1 MKNAVIIAKNELKR
15 YFTSPLAYVYLIAFL
30 ILNGSFAI
38 YFGHFF
44 ERGRADLLPMFSF
57 QPWLYLLFIPG
68 ISMRLW
74 AEEFKSKSIVQI
86 MTMPVTTTSLVW
98 GKFLASWLFCAI
110 ALVLTFPFWLTVNL
124 LGEPDNGVILLS
136 YFGSLTLAGCM
147 LAISQT
153 MSSLTKNQVI
163 ALVLAVIANLLFF
176 LSSLEYV
183 LSLFRLFFPLSI
195 VDMIASFSFITH
207 FQTIA
212 QGLLELRDIIFYVSI
227 ILLFNFTT
235 EIIISFKTSG
245 TSTLVRSGRRLHYIL
260 LFCSLLLGFIGLN
273 LLANN
278 HLRNIRFDLTE
289 EHNFTLTPATEKIL
303 QNLPSP
309 VTAKLFYSKIL
320 SERNPDFRSYFD
332 RVRLLLQQYENIS
345 GGKFTYQINYVEPL
359 DESEDY
365 AIASGLHSLPVI
377 DRSQAAFF
385 GIIFSDS
392 LDNKKIIPFLPLERQ
407 SYIEQDLTE
416 TIYSINNSKPLLG
429 IFSSLPVNSE
439 SVGSIVTPRWELLNR
454 LDKFYS
460 IRMINRPED
469 ITKDFKAIMVIH
481 PKHPSEAMVKALKD
495 YSYQGGKI
503 MLFVD
508 IASEA
513 LNNLAPV
520 DSRPEP
526 SDLNGLDKIWGF
538 HYYPNVAATDLENSL
553 LVNASGTTTRTANF
567 TQDIVQYLLKENNFN
582 PAFPGLS
589 RLKQLLFSSAT
600 VIEPDQQ
607 QKNISFIPLISLSR
621 NSALIPAEL
630 IRRGTNPADLL
641 RRFKTDSYT
650 KYIAAR
656 ITSTNL
662 SKAFDVIIV
671 GDTDFLYDSYWGKN
685 IFIGDKQYFI
695 PLLDNANFVLNSLDM
710 LTGNTEL
717 LSLRGQTEKLRPF
730 IEVEHIRKAGL
741 REAKIKEN
749 EIMDNID
756 LAKAGLQEIWNKKTF
771 EQRENFTPD
780 ELALIA
786 GIRKKLN
793 TLRQDLQQVQE
804 ESRFKIQK
812 IDLAVKFTNIYA
824 LPLLFALALLLLRL
838 KRHKLPHSPS
848 AEKLKRR
855 PAIIMMVS
863 LLLLAAGLTSG
874 HFVRQ
879 KSTED
884 LIEQPL
890 FAKLP
895 QQINDVAEISLTT
908 TAGNL
913 TFIKENGIWQLKG
926 QPHFMVLQDRIRSFL
941 SALLE
946 ARYFEKKSDKVEHLA
961 HFGLQDLTDPA
972 SPKTEVTLKDS
983 NGRQLV
989 RFDIG
994 RYDLD
999 IGRGS
1004 RAAYIKFPSKFQV
1017 WSVAADFIDLSPD
1030 FVDWTYSTLWNLRL
1044 GRLIGFNSTTDS
1056 YRVSLLARA
1065 MLNARLSDTQTNIPG
1080 AKEIFS
1086 FKLLAENNQKILYRF
1101 FQSGNT
1107 YFVKIEYT
1115 AIPNEKTLQLYE
1127 KYTKDTYFEISK
1139 IDLEK
1144 IRNVITAH

>member
-1 MKNAVIIAKNELKR
+1 MKNTVIIAKNEFKR

-44 ERGRADLLPMFSF
+44 ERGRADLLPMFGF

-110 ALVLTFPFWLTVNL
+110 ALILTFPFWLTVNF
-124 LGEPDNGVILLS
+124 LGQPDNGVILLS

-163 ALVLAVIANLLFF
+163 ALVLSVIANLLFF

-183 LSLFRLFFPLSI
+183 LSLFRLFLPLSI

-207 FQTIA
+207 FQAIA
-212 QGLLELRDIIFYVSI
+212 QGLLELRDVIFYASI

-235 EIIISFKTSG
+235 EIIVSFKTSG

-260 LFCSLLLGFIGLN
+260 LFCALLLGFIGLN

-278 HLRNIRFDLTE
+278 HLRGIRFDLTE
-289 EHNFTLTPATEKIL
+289 EHNFTLTPATRKIL
-303 QNLPSP
+303 QDLPSP
-309 VTAKLFYSKIL
+309 VTAKIFYSKIL
-320 SERNPDFRSYFD
+320 SERNPDFRGYFD

-345 GGKFTYQINYVEPL
+345 EGKFTYQINYVEPL

-377 DRSQAAFF
+377 DQSQAAFF
-385 GIIFSDS
+385 GIVFTDS

-407 SYIEQDLTE
+407 SYIEQDITE
-416 TIYSINNSKPLLG
+416 AVYAINNNRPLLG
-429 IFSSLPVNSE
+429 ILSYLPVNSE
-439 SVGSIVTPRWELLNR
+439 SINNIVTPRWELLNR
-454 LDKFYS
+454 LDNFYN

-469 ITKDFKAIMVIH
+469 ITQDFKAIMIIH
-481 PKHPSEAMVKALKD
+481 PKHPSEAMVKALQN

-503 MLFVD
+503 LLFVD

-520 DSRPEP
+520 DSRPEA

-538 HYYPNVAATDLENSL
+538 HYYPDVAATDLENSL
-553 LVNASGTTTRTANF
+553 LVNASGTTTRTVSF
-567 TQDIVQYLLKENNFN
+567 TQDIVQFLLKENNFN
-582 PAFPGLS
+582 PSFSGLS

-600 VIEPDQQ
+600 VIEPD
-607 QKNISFIPLISLSR
+607 KNQHINFVPLISLSR

-630 IRRGTNPADLL
+630 IRRGANPADLL
-641 RRFKTDSYT
+641 RRFKADGYT

-662 SKAFDVIIV
+662 SKAFDLIVV

-685 IFIGDKQYFI
+685 IFVGDKQYFI
-695 PLLDNANFVLNSLDM
+695 PLLDNANFVLNSLDL
-710 LTGNTEL
+710 LTGNAEL

-730 IEVEHIRKAGL
+730 TGVEHIRKAGL

-756 LAKAGLQEIWNKKTF
+756 FAKTGIQEIWNKKTF

-793 TLRQDLQQVQE
+793 SLRQDLQKVRE
-804 ESRFKIQK
+804 ESRFQIQK
-812 IDLAVKFTNIYA
+812 IDFAVKFVNIYA
-824 LPLLFALALLLLRL
+824 LPLLFALALLLFQL
-838 KRHKLPHSPS
+838 KRRKFPHARST
-848 AEKLKRR
+848 EKLKRR
-855 PAIIMMVS
+855 PAAIMAVS
-863 LLLLAAGLTSG
+863 LLLLAAGLASSR
-874 HFVRQ
+874 FVRLD
-879 KSTED
+879 SSED
-884 LIEQPL
+884 LIEKPL
-890 FAKLP
+890 FDKLP
-895 QQINDVAEISLTT
+895 QQINNVSEISLATT
-908 TAGNL
+908 RGDLA
-913 TFIKENGIWQLKG
+913 FAKENGIWTLKG

-972 SPKTEVTLKDS
+972 SPKTEVVLKDS

-994 RYDLD
+994 RYDID

-1004 RAAYIKFPSKFQV
+1004 RAAYVKFPPKFQV
-1017 WSVAADFIDLSPD
+1017 WSAAADFIDLSPD
-1030 FVDWTYSTLWNLRL
+1030 FADWTFSTLWNLRL
-1044 GRLIGFNSTTDS
+1044 GRLISFDSVTDS
-1056 YRVSLLARA
+1056 YRISLLARA
-1065 MLNARLSDTQTNIPG
+1065 MLNTRLSNAQTSVPG
-1080 AKEIFS
+1080 ARELFS
-1086 FKLLAENNQKILYRF
+1086 FRLLAENNQNISYKF
-1101 FQSGNT
+1101 FQSGGK
-1107 YFVKIEYT
+1107 YFVKIEY
-1115 AIPNEKTLQLYE
+1115 AGIPNEKTLQLYE
-1127 KYTKDTYFEISK
+1127 KYTKDVYYEINK
-1139 IDLEK
+1139 KDLEN